1 MDTLYERNRVSA
13 LTKMSFF
20 SMILSNMNVKLLSS
34 DFFYSPS
41 FNLKVIERDPE
52 IPYPLHSH
60 DFYELVII
68 VSGTGEHFT
77 SKNSFTLYPGNVF
90 LITPDLE
97 HGYRNV
103 KNLRLYNILFS
114 NRIFLE
120 TFPDIRNMA
129 GFHAMMT
136 LEPHYRKEQL
146 VQYFMQ
152 LSPAQMATILP
163 MVELMQREADS
174 VETDDGSKSLAMA
187 KMIELLIT
195 LFRMYS
201 QQSVRGN
208 PMIMRMA
215 EAVSFLES
223 NTDRNISVQELIGLT
238 NMSVSTLNRH
248 FHSATGF
255 SPIEYHIQLRIEKAC
270 RLIRSSQMTM
280 GEISDAT
287 GFSDANYFSRQF
299 RKVMGMSP
307 RDYKKKS
314 VTWY

>member
-1 MDTLYERNRVSA
+1 MK
-13 LTKMSFF
+13 LT
-20 SMILSNMNVKLLSS
+20 LLSS
-34 DFFYSPS
+34 DFFYSPDFS
-41 FNLKVIERDPE
+41 LKVIERDPE

-68 VSGTGEHFT
+68 VSGKGEHFT
-77 SKNSFTLYPGNVF
+77 SKTSFPLYPGNVF

-103 KNLRLYNILFS
+103 EDLRLYNILFS
-114 NRIFLE
+114 NKIFLDS
-120 TFPDIRNMA
+120 FPDIRNMS
-129 GFHAMMT
+129 GYHAMMT
-136 LEPHYRKEQL
+136 LEPHYRKEQM

-152 LSPAQMATILP
+152 LSPSQMAIILP
-163 MVELMQREADS
+163 MVEIMQKEADS
-174 VETDDGSKSLAMA
+174 IESDDGSKSLAMA
-187 KMIELLIT
+187 QMIQLLIT

-201 QQSVRGN
+201 QQSMKGN

-215 EAVSFLES
+215 EAVSYLES
-223 NTDRNISVQELIGLT
+223 HTDQNISVQELVEIT

-248 FHSATGF
+248 FHNATGF

-270 RLIRSSQMTM
+270 RLIRSTSLSM

-307 RDYKKKS
+307 REYKKKS
-314 VTWY
+314 TVWY